1 MKKIK
6 MSVNGI
12 MCNNCIKKINA
23 AVSNAVGCESSNVSD
38 DFSTVYVEYNENQT
52 STSQITDIIE
62 GIKDKSF
69 QVIKTEEDQ

>member
-1 MKKIK
+1 

-12 MCNNCIKKINA
+12 MCNNCVKIINA
-23 AVSNAVGCESSNVSD
+23 AISDAVGCESSDVSE
-38 DFSTVYVEYNENQT
+38 DFSTVYVEFNENQT
-52 STSQITDIIE
+52 SAGQITGIIE

>member
-23 AVSNAVGCESSNVSD
+23 AISDAVGCESSNVSD
-38 DFSTVYVEYNENQT
+38 DFLTVYVEFNENQT
-52 STSQITDIIE
+52 STGQITDIIE
-62 GIKDKSF
+62 NIKYKSF
-69 QVIKTEEDQ
+69 QVIKTEEVQ

>member
-12 MCNNCIKKINA
+12 MCNNCVKKINA
-23 AVSNAVGCESSNVSD
+23 AIFDAVGCERSDVSD
-38 DFSTVYVEYNENQT
+38 DFSTVYVEFNENQT
-52 STSQITDIIE
+52 SSGQIASVIE

-69 QVIKTEEDQ
+69 QVIKTEDVQ